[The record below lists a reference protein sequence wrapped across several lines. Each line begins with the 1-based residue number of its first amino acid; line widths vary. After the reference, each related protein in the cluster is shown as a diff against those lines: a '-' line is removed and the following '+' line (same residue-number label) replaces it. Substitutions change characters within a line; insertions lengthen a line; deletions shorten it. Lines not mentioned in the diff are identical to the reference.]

1 IRNAEHFGS
10 RELAPLRGLWAEP
23 QGLGLSGHGRII
35 SAPTVDESCAYA
47 MAGDGLS
54 LAGSEL
60 ISTHVFF

>member
-1 IRNAEHFGS
+1 RVKGACS
-10 RELAPLRGLWAEP
+10 LAGFVGGAPRF
-23 QGLGLSGHGRII
+23 GLSGHGRII

-54 LAGSEL
+54 LAGAEL